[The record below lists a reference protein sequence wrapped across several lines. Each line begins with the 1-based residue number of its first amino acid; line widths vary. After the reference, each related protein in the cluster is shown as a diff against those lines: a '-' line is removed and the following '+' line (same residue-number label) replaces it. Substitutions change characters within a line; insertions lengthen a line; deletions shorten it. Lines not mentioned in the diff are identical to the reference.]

1 MVHQLQNPSLFTLHW
16 QIKAWV
22 GSSSS
27 YVNVP
32 IVLYW
37 IYFTVQYI
45 LLCSHTIVCPVWSCL
60 HTKSADGLFDSVRCV
75 LEVRMQR
82 IKGHSH
88 CTDRL
93 RPAATHTFFRISAL
107 CLSSPVCLSG
117 HGMTRQE
124 WRTVICVCQCSVN
137 WPQLESMAVF
147 LNVLINVV

>member
-1 MVHQLQNPSLFTLHW
+1 MVHQLQNPLFTRHW

-45 LLCSHTIVCPVWSCL
+45 LLCSHTIVCPVWSCQ

-93 RPAATHTFFRISAL
+93 RPAATHFVGFFRISAL

-117 HGMTRQE
+117 HGMSEE
-124 WRTVICVCQCSVN
+124 WRTVIWWLSTFVCVCRCRVN
-137 WPQLESMAVF
+137 WPQLESLA
-147 LNVLINVV
+147 L